1 MVAQAH
7 HPTMLPPEF
16 RDLIKPQW
24 RPVLE
29 QLKHAGGLP
38 VSELARKIGGSYMA
52 VKTHCDELTQVGFL
66 IRTRLPRTEVGRP
79 EIFYSLAAKA
89 DGLFPQPGVAFTL
102 ELLDEARLM
111 FGESAPEKLLYQH
124 FQRRL
129 ERLSKLL
136 VKSPLPAARAVKL
149 ASLREQ
155 DGCTCRCEHEPD
167 QPVRIMEFHNPLQRI
182 FERYPR
188 AVTMELRML
197 EQLLGCRLV
206 RRELPAGRQS
216 PPHVVFELA

>member
-1 MVAQAH
+1 
-7 HPTMLPPEF
+7 MLPPEI

-29 QLKHAGGLP
+29 ELKPAGGLP
-38 VSELARKIGGSYMA
+38 VSELARRIGGSYMA
-52 VKTHCDELTQVGFL
+52 VKTHCDELTKAGYL

-102 ELLDEARLM
+102 ELLEEARLM

-124 FQRRL
+124 FQKRL
-129 ERLSKLL
+129 ERLSKQL
-136 VKSPLPAARAVKL
+136 VKSPVPAARAVKL
-149 ASLREQ
+149 VALREK
-155 DGCTCRCEHEPD
+155 DGCTSRCDHEPGK
-167 QPVRIMEFHNPLQRI
+167 PVRIIEFHNPLQRI

-188 AVTMELRML
+188 AATMELRML
-197 EQLLGCRLV
+197 EQLLGCRLI
-206 RRELPAGRQS
+206 RRELPTGRET
-216 PPHVVFELA
+216 PPRVEFELA